1 MSPDAAAMRLGQRLR
16 KARLARNLTQSE
28 VAQQRFSVSYISAV
42 ERGQIRPS
50 LGALEK
56 LSERL
61 RVPLSDLLRDD
72 SDIEIPHVATVEKSG
87 AADERDEMDARLLYA
102 RILARQGR
110 PQDALESLQSLPTS
124 RLTPQQHAELLWRKA
139 YCYIELRRPE
149 DARTAVLEAIPLAEK
164 ANDQELV
171 ERLRL
176 ELGNAYSLM
185 HKYQLALDAYKS
197 SKEAVDRGVI
207 NDPVFRFAVL
217 YNIGS
222 QYRSLGDATTAIEVL
237 SQAAEAGESVINPT
251 RLGAL
256 YSSLCDSYLAARD
269 FRRAKLAAAQ
279 SLNNFK
285 AADNLRMM
293 GEVHNRLGRAFE
305 QSGQLDVALDH
316 LEHARQIAEQ
326 EQDTRGLVEAERGL
340 AAVYVQQN
348 RIAEAAEA
356 ASHAMELAYELA
368 DDVENAESLLMQA
381 HVDEAQKDYTAAEQH
396 FKQAT
401 ELLDNTDAT
410 QARSDAYARYSEFL
424 ERRGEGDSA
433 LRLLRKAWQLS
444 GHSTAISR

>member
-72 SDIEIPHVATVEKSG
+72 SDIEIPHVATVEKG
-87 AADERDEMDARLLYA
+87 GTADERDEMDARLLYVW
-102 RILARQGR
+102 ILARQGR

-222 QYRSLGDATTAIEVL
+222 QYRSLGDAATAIEVL

-251 RLGAL
+251 QLGAL

-269 FRRAKLAAAQ
+269 FRRAKLAATQ

-326 EQDTRGLVEAERGL
+326 EQDTRGLAEAERGL

-356 ASHAMELAYELA
+356 ASHAMTLAYELA

-381 HVDEAQKDYTAAEQH
+381 HVDEAQKDYAAAEQH

-433 LRLLRKAWQLS
+433 LKLLRKAWQLS